1 MVQRFKN
8 ILIIIAVIAVTFI
21 MIKNKYADYDAQ
33 KNNIES
39 DRTGLEKKK
48 LLAKVGDSV
57 AREYDET
64 IKNFS
69 FKDEEEFKKFVG
81 DEAGEHNVV
90 VDSFRPAK
98 TDKGVYLEIKI
109 EIV

>member
-81 DEAGEHNVV
+81 DEAGEHMSWLILSV
-90 VDSFRPAK
+90 PLK
-98 TDKGVYLEIKI
+98 PIKGFIWR
-109 EIV
+109 